1 MKKGDVLITYP
12 TQGIN
17 IYGIELAT
25 ATGISSISA
34 TEAKEKTATFN
45 LAGQQVSESYKGIVV
60 KNGKKY
66 LNK

>member
-1 MKKGDVLITYP
+1 MY
-12 TQGIN
+12 
-17 IYGIELAT
+17 IYGFELAT

-45 LAGQQVSESYKGIVV
+45 LAGQQVSKSYKGIVV